1 MEVQPM
7 REHRRHE
14 RRLTRSSDNRVIA
27 GVFGGLAAYL
37 HLSANALRIAYLV
50 ISALTGLMP
59 GTLIYI
65 LLVLIIPPEHPN
77 PLFSAMDTLRRQS
90 HTDRR
95 QRKELHHVEEHDVH
109 HQND

>member
-1 MEVQPM
+1 M
-7 REHRRHE
+7 REHRRQE

-59 GTLIYI
+59 GFLIYI
-65 LLVLIIPPEHPN
+65 LLVLIIPPENPN
-77 PLFSAMDTLRRQS
+77 PLFSAMDALRHQSRAAKRQ
-90 HTDRR
+90 
-95 QRKELHHVEEHDVH
+95 QRNELHHVEEHDLH
-109 HQND
+109 HHHDD

>member
-1 MEVQPM
+1 M
-7 REHRRHE
+7 REHRRQE

-59 GTLIYI
+59 GFLIYI
-65 LLVLIIPPEHPN
+65 LLVLIIPPENPN
-77 PLFSAMDTLRRQS
+77 PLFSAMDALRHQSRAAKRQ
-90 HTDRR
+90 
-95 QRKELHHVEEHDVH
+95 QRKELHHVEEHDLH
-109 HQND
+109 HHHDD